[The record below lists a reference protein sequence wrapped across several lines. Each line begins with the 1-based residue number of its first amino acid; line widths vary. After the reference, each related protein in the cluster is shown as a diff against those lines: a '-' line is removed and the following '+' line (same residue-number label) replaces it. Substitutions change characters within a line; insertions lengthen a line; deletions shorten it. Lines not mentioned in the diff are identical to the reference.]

1 MYKRQPHSQVE
12 LIADFAEV
20 ESRLGQVMALKVG
33 DVLPIELPDEVKV
46 RVDGVPV
53 MNCEFGSYN
62 GARALLVKDLID
74 HSLGKPSSSSRFVK
88 GHLPIAKDSEN
99 E

>member
-1 MYKRQPHSQVE
+1 
-12 LIADFAEV
+12 
-20 ESRLGQVMALKVG
+20 
-33 DVLPIELPDEVKV
+33 
-46 RVDGVPV
+46 